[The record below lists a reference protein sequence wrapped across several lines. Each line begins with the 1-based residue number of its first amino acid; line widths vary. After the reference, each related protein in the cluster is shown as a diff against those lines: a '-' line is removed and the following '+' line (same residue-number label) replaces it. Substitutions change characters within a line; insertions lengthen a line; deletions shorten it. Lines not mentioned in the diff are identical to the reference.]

1 MRSDDLNKVV
11 SASIRQTPS
20 LEAAWTDDFLSA
32 QLKNQA
38 GADLRTFDF
47 TDETDV
53 PSTLKCF
60 GQSEEYLTA
69 LIGTATA
76 NLSLFV
82 PALSELKEQ
91 RRIFDEGRVQLS
103 AGRSGNTLGLSNL
116 SIGGSSNPPTSH
128 VSFSN
133 KTNDDISVLSGGTI
147 HTSQGKGSSLKTEV
161 PLDAVEEGEGEE
173 STDVETEA
181 ASDESNKVGTDESK
195 SNSNSEDTECAQSQ
209 FGVVEVEDASASQ
222 M

>member
-1 MRSDDLNKVV
+1 
-11 SASIRQTPS
+11 
-20 LEAAWTDDFLSA
+20 
-32 QLKNQA
+32 
-38 GADLRTFDF
+38 
-47 TDETDV
+47 
-53 PSTLKCF
+53 
-60 GQSEEYLTA
+60 
-69 LIGTATA
+69 
-76 NLSLFV
+76 
-82 PALSELKEQ
+82 
-91 RRIFDEGRVQLS
+91 VQLS

-161 PLDAVEEGEGEE
+161 PLDAVEEGEE

-181 ASDESNKVGTDESK
+181 ASDESNKVGSDESK